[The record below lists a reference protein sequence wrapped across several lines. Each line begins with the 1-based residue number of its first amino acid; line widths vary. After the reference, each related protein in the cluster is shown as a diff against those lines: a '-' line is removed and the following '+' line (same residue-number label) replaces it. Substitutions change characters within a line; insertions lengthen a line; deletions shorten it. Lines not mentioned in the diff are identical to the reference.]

1 MRKIQLN
8 NMLKK
13 LFMAASVSFADLSTG
28 NLSYK
33 MTDSVSL
40 DLSLASASFDVY
52 SLYSVY
58 YRAKDIKIG
67 GLILAQATGWSD
79 IIAIMSFSPS
89 LSVPVSIVY
98 NHCPSLSFG
107 YDIAMSIRYLGLKFT
122 DSAQPIVAED
132 GKSLTKEE
140 AASNTTN
147 LASAYV
153 KGNAGVNDRSS
164 FGWLPIASFFVE
176 YNFGIFSGKYH
187 LGQALYAYN
196 IYSLKDEKARVFTY
210 GAGVFSVLYG
220 LEFKLNICHGWIAN
234 VLVNSIYRSV
244 LTLVIWSAGEK

>member
-1 MRKIQLN
+1 MIFKFIISIIKTVQVN

-13 LFMAASVSFADLSTG
+13 LFMAASVSFADLATG

-33 MTDSVSL
+33 MTDSFSL
-40 DLSLASASFDVY
+40 DSSLAYISFDVY
-52 SLYSVY
+52 ILYSVY

-107 YDIAMSIRYLGLKFT
+107 YDIAMLFRYFGLKY
-122 DSAQPIVAED
+122 INE
-132 GKSLTKEE
+132 
-140 AASNTTN
+140 
-147 LASAYV
+147 YV
-153 KGNAGVNDRSS
+153 NEKFN
-164 FGWLPIASFFVE
+164 WLPIASFFVE
-176 YNFGIFSGKYH
+176 YNFGILSGKYH

-196 IYSLKDEKARVFTY
+196 IYSVYQKFNFAYKKYFAALH
-210 GAGVFSVLYG
+210 G
-220 LEFKLNICHGWIAN
+220 LEFKLNICHGWIASI
-234 VLVNSIYRSV
+234 LLNSIYRSTLTWRV
-244 LTLVIWSAGEK
+244 LSKAA